1 MLLHSG
7 LVLAVVTGPERG
19 AQTLGWVFVDF
30 RRGRR
35 LIPALCGAD
44 GAHGSLLGVDGHYHL
59 HRDLGPGLCWN
70 LVTLNHNLCFF

>member
-1 MLLHSG
+1 MRNEVSLHSG

-35 LIPALCGAD
+35 LIPALRGAD
-44 GAHGSLLGVDGHYHL
+44 GAQGSLSGVDGH
-59 HRDLGPGLCWN
+59 
-70 LVTLNHNLCFF
+70 

>member
-1 MLLHSG
+1 MSLHSG

-44 GAHGSLLGVDGHYHL
+44 GAQGSLSGVDGH
-59 HRDLGPGLCWN
+59 
-70 LVTLNHNLCFF
+70 